1 MPKVNLMRVFGVIC
15 AAALVLVTAVS
26 YISWQV
32 NDIEDSVLRLHIVA
46 NSDSD
51 EDQALKLKV
60 RDEVVDRC
68 GFLFENCVSAE
79 QSIKTAAD
87 NIGFIKYVAEQVITE
102 NGYNYDSDCQVTQ
115 CSFPTKQYERPGD
128 SVVSLPRGEYN
139 ALNIKIGAAKGKNW
153 WCVMYPPLCFV
164 DGVASVPDETD
175 ELLKSQLTASEYE
188 LITESDRPEIKI
200 KFKIAELLGGQQD

>member
-60 RDEVVDRC
+60 RDEVVERC

-87 NIGFIKYVAEQVITE
+87 DIGFIKYVAEQVITE
-102 NGYNYDSDCQVTQ
+102 NGYNYDADCQVTQ

-128 SVVSLPRGEYN
+128 GVVSLPRGEYN

>member
-102 NGYNYDSDCQVTQ
+102 NVYNYDADCQVTQ

>member
-102 NGYNYDSDCQVTQ
+102 NGYNYDDDCQVTQ

>member
-32 NDIEDSVLRLHIVA
+32 NDIEESVLRLHIVA

-51 EDQALKLKV
+51 EDQALKLIV

-68 GFLFENCVSAE
+68 GFLFENCSSAE

-102 NGYNYDSDCQVTQ
+102 NGYNYDADCQVTQ
-115 CSFPTKQYERPGD
+115 CVFPTKQYERPGD

-139 ALNIKIGAAKGKNW
+139 ALNIKIGDAQGKNW

-175 ELLKSQLTASEYE
+175 EILKSQLTASEYE
-188 LITESDRPEIKI
+188 LITESDRPDIKI
-200 KFKIAELLGGQQD
+200 KFKIAEILGGQQD